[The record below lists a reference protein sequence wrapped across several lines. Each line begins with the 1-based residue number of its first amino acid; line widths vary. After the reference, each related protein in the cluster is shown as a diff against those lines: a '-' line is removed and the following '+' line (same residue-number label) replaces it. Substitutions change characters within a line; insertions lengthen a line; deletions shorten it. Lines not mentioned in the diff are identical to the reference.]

1 MDDHSTHD
9 LGYGQLGQHLYNKDE
24 SISVPRKRRTM
35 ADHTKRHDPGYG
47 RLGLYLYNKDDSIWV
62 PRRSFGISYALQ
74 PLTPS
79 DCAVKPAESPQSIHD
94 DVDNQKPSR
103 RIRNQVSAVARVAPG
118 LGGALELSA
127 SLVHLSEHVFDATAS
142 HDSTFGNLLTF
153 GRVWNRSAKRIME
166 VAAFPS
172 ASSATSVC
180 LMQVQLQKQ
189 GWKPNKDVWIDVPRI
204 VGESGTWNAGHAIR
218 QLSFSTPLSD
228 DPHAATPYLAVRT
241 SVAVHV
247 LRIALNK
254 GVASWDEVNSRPSRF
269 NLVASSVLSLDL
281 LGAVPPAHVAFNPA
295 YDKQVATIDQYGT
308 WRVWEL
314 SRSAV
319 GRVGKPLEIASGAT
333 ADTSLPSALAEG
345 SLLDDGWGRIT
356 WAGTASTIIVVSRKA
371 IGVYDVEYKPKRLVT
386 PDLGIAKTP
395 HWILD
400 MQISPGRHPI
410 VFVLT
415 STHIICL
422 RIRSVVHDQEPTDD
436 DTAGA
441 YVVFRTPHFR
451 DSQDITLTLSTFQD
465 AEGIYPILLH
475 ATLTL
480 IEV

>member
-1 MDDHSTHD
+1 MADHTTHD
-9 LGYGQLGQHLYNKDE
+9 LRYGQLGQYVYNRE
-24 SISVPRKRRTM
+24 
-35 ADHTKRHDPGYG
+35 
-47 RLGLYLYNKDDSIWV
+47 DSIWL

-74 PLTPS
+74 PLAPS
-79 DCAVKPAESPQSIHD
+79 DCAVKPAESPHSIHD
-94 DVDNQKPSR
+94 DVDDRKPSR
-103 RIRNQVSAVARVAPG
+103 RIRNQVSALARHAPG
-118 LGGALELSA
+118 LRCAPELSA
-127 SLVHLSEHVFDATAS
+127 ALVHLSEHVVDATAR

-153 GRVWNRSAKRIME
+153 GRVYIQSAKRTME

-189 GWKPNKDVWIDVPRI
+189 GWEPHKSVWIDVPRI
-204 VGESGTWNAGHAIR
+204 AGESGTWNAGHAIR

-228 DPHAATPYLAVRT
+228 DPHAATSYLAVRT
-241 SVAVHV
+241 CVAVHI

-254 GVASWDEVNSRPSRF
+254 GVASWDEVNSCPSRF
-269 NLVASSVLSLDL
+269 NLVASNVLSLDL
-281 LGAVPPAHVAFNPA
+281 LGGVPPAHVAFNPA
-295 YDKQVATIDQYGT
+295 YDKQVATIDQHGT

-314 SRSAV
+314 SRSAI

-333 ADTSLPSALAEG
+333 ADTSLSSALAEG

-371 IGVYDVEYKPKRLVT
+371 IGVYDVEYKPVRLVA

-400 MQISPGRHPI
+400 MQMSPGRHPI

-415 STHIICL
+415 STHIICM
-422 RIRSVVHDQEPTDD
+422 RIRSVYDQELPDY

-441 YVVFRTPHFR
+441 YIVFRTPHFR
-451 DSQDITLTLSTFQD
+451 DPQDITLTLSTFQD
-465 AEGIYPILLH
+465 AEGINPILLC
-475 ATLTL
+475 AIITLM
-480 IEV
+480 EF